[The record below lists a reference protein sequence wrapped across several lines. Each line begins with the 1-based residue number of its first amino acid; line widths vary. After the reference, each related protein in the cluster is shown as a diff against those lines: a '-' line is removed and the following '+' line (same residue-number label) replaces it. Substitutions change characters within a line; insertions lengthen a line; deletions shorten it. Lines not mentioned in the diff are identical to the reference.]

1 MFEIASLK
9 EGMMHGVELFQLLL
23 EIISIACVV
32 IGLGKT
38 LWLAARVRDHQP
50 GFPRIR
56 LCFGSWLILALEF
69 QLAADILATTV
80 APSKEELIRLAI
92 IAVIRTFLNYFLGKE
107 LEAQAER
114 QQEQPEAGSSHV
126 EPFTS
131 DHVDP
136 FLGSGRSV
144 ASWPSARTGLAPLL
158 EARYEP
164 PGGNS
169 YRTCHPISLSQGGL
183 LLFLSRPF
191 FHTRTV

>member
-1 MFEIASLK
+1 MEKPNVFEIASLK

-23 EIISIACVV
+23 EVISIACVV

-38 LWLAARVRDHQP
+38 LWLAARVRDHAP

-114 QQEQPEAGSSHV
+114 QQEPNAEQAG
-126 EPFTS
+126 
-131 DHVDP
+131 
-136 FLGSGRSV
+136 
-144 ASWPSARTGLAPLL
+144 A
-158 EARYEP
+158 
-164 PGGNS
+164 
-169 YRTCHPISLSQGGL
+169 
-183 LLFLSRPF
+183 
-191 FHTRTV
+191 TR

>member
-9 EGMMHGVELFQLLL
+9 EGMMHGVEWFQLLL

-114 QQEQPEAGSSHV
+114 QEEKAERQQE
-126 EPFTS
+126 
-131 DHVDP
+131 
-136 FLGSGRSV
+136 
-144 ASWPSARTGLAPLL
+144 PSAEQAGA
-158 EARYEP
+158 
-164 PGGNS
+164 
-169 YRTCHPISLSQGGL
+169 
-183 LLFLSRPF
+183 
-191 FHTRTV
+191 TR

>member
-1 MFEIASLK
+1 MFEIASLR

-38 LWLAARVRDHQP
+38 LWLAARVRDHAP

-107 LEAQAER
+107 LEAQTER
-114 QQEQPEAGSSHV
+114 QQDQRSEQAK
-126 EPFTS
+126 
-131 DHVDP
+131 
-136 FLGSGRSV
+136 
-144 ASWPSARTGLAPLL
+144 AA
-158 EARYEP
+158 
-164 PGGNS
+164 
-169 YRTCHPISLSQGGL
+169 Q
-183 LLFLSRPF
+183 
-191 FHTRTV
+191 

>member
-1 MFEIASLK
+1 VFEIASLK

-32 IGLGKT
+32 IGLFKT
-38 LWLAARVRDHQP
+38 LWLAVRVRDHQP

-114 QQEQPEAGSSHV
+114 QQEKTERQQE
-126 EPFTS
+126 
-131 DHVDP
+131 
-136 FLGSGRSV
+136 
-144 ASWPSARTGLAPLL
+144 PSAEQAGA
-158 EARYEP
+158 
-164 PGGNS
+164 
-169 YRTCHPISLSQGGL
+169 
-183 LLFLSRPF
+183 
-191 FHTRTV
+191 TR